1 MKPRSVVMVLAWLC
15 WWPGSFVLPAQVPKP
30 APRPLRV
37 GILIYDGVFNTEF
50 VAPLDVFQHAEAR
63 TKKVEVFT
71 VAPHLGSV
79 LTAEG
84 LKVIPHRTFADAPN
98 VDILVVP
105 SGKHYEKDMQDPAL
119 IAWIRE
125 RSAKARI
132 VHANCWGAF
141 LLGAA
146 RILDGRWATTFP
158 ADTGRLQKT
167 FPRAIV
173 KADAKLVD
181 DPGQSGQP
189 RLITSAGGVV
199 SYDAAL
205 YIVEELWGRE
215 LAEGIASGLV
225 FDRASAKPPLIRM
238 LRKP

>member
-1 MKPRSVVMVLAWLC
+1 
-15 WWPGSFVLPAQVPKP
+15 
-30 APRPLRV
+30 
-37 GILIYDGVFNTEF
+37 
-50 VAPLDVFQHAEAR
+50 
-63 TKKVEVFT
+63 
-71 VAPHLGSV
+71 
-79 LTAEG
+79 
-84 LKVIPHRTFADAPN
+84 

-158 ADTGRLQKT
+158 ADTGRLQKN

>member
-1 MKPRSVVMVLAWLC
+1 MRRTSAAMVFAWLF

-105 SGKHYEKDMQDPAL
+105 SGKHYEKDMHDRAL
-119 IAWIRE
+119 VAWIRE

-146 RILDGRWATTFP
+146 GILDGRWATTFP
-158 ADTGRLQKT
+158 ADTSRLQKT

-173 KADAKLVD
+173 KADANLVD

-205 YIVEELWGRE
+205 YLVEELLGPE
-215 LAEGIASGLV
+215 VAENIAAGLV